1 MSENKNLIFVI
12 VAVVLVVL
20 GFLFVPKII
29 NKFSNRIY
37 KKMDRKEIDFD
48 NLGPEIVKK
57 DKEKEN

>member
-12 VAVVLVVL
+12 VAIVLVVL
-20 GFLFVPKII
+20 GLIFVPKII
-29 NKFSNRIY
+29 NKLSNRIY

-57 DKEKEN
+57 DKEKE

>member
-1 MSENKNLIFVI
+1 MDENKNLIVVL
-12 VAVVLVVL
+12 VAVVLVIL

-37 KKMDRKEIDFD
+37 KKMDKEEIDFD

-57 DKEKEN
+57 DEGKEK